1 MNPSVY
7 HWIEITDKFII
18 CFAFTQIYLKLWEYY
33 NFGTKNSRNAWHVIP
48 AQEVN
53 ETVLV
58 LGTWRVL
65 NAINVTQT
73 ERIIVS
79 GCHTENCNKA
89 RFPTEFKKTLN
100 SFLTGKI
107 KSYEFRG
114 EASILRISS
123 TSQWQIFE
131 FSIATKYPTIRG
143 KIITL
148 CTARSFFF
156 FLFFFRLRA
165 QWQIRTTTITP
176 PFQIH
181 RTTRSSSQSDVCRLA
196 NGFPTEGASANRPGR
211 VVETSLPLL
220 PARSRILMK
229 AGTGEWVNKRSC
241 RRATKRD

>member
-18 CFAFTQIYLKLWEYY
+18 CFAYFAFTQIYLKLWEYY

-156 FLFFFRLRA
+156 FSFLFSF
-165 QWQIRTTTITP
+165 
-176 PFQIH
+176 
-181 RTTRSSSQSDVCRLA
+181 TRSVANSNDHHHTAVSNSSNDTFIFPKWCLQIGEWLPNGGCFREQTGESRRNEFAAVARSLA
-196 NGFPTEGASANRPGR
+196 NFNESWNRRMG
-211 VVETSLPLL
+211 
-220 PARSRILMK
+220 K
-229 AGTGEWVNKRSC
+229 
-241 RRATKRD
+241 